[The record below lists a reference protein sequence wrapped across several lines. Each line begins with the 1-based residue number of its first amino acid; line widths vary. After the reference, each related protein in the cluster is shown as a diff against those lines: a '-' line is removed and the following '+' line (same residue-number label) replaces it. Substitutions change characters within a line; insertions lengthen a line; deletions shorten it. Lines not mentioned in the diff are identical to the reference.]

1 MKQIHIRSIFCVL
14 VLISLCACASKAPE
28 MGMHEGVFATCGE
41 SDDCVSSQANDAK
54 HKIAPIKANG
64 DPEIVMVDLGNAI
77 DSIFGGKVLLV
88 QDNYLRAEFKST
100 VMRTMDDAEFFYDQH
115 AGVIH
120 VHAISRGD
128 FFDFDGNRDR
138 IEELRQTFEESQ

>member
-100 VMRTMDDAEFFYDQH
+100 VMRTMDDAEF
-115 AGVIH
+115 
-120 VHAISRGD
+120 
-128 FFDFDGNRDR
+128 
-138 IEELRQTFEESQ
+138 L